1 MDLGFLPP
9 ELRSALEALP
19 EKRWGQVQEL
29 RLRAGAPA
37 KLVLPWGE
45 ELLMGPTGPIPVTD
59 RLLGELLDR
68 ATSFSPYTLRGEESG
83 LYLPLEGG
91 CRLGLCGEAAMQGGR
106 LTGLRHVSSM
116 ALRFARQVPGVAK
129 KAADRLLSGGTVES
143 CLIVSPPGRGKTTF
157 LRDLVRCVSE
167 KGWRVSV
174 DDERRELAAAKNGIP
189 RLDLGPCTDVL
200 SGCPKAQAVPLLLRV
215 MNPQVLAFDELSG
228 PEELAM
234 AREAACWGVAV
245 FATAHG
251 TDLSSVL
258 ARPGCGELGQV
269 FRWCVTLQTF
279 GTYRMERLGD
289 YAEDHGSLLCGG
301 GIADERLGG
310 PPGAEPAAA
319 PAAADAA
326 GPGAHAGRN
335 GTAYAHG
342 RRAV

>member
-1 MDLGFLPP
+1 MELGFLTP
-9 ELRSALEALP
+9 ELRRALEALP
-19 EKRWGQVQEL
+19 EKRRRQVQEL
-29 RLRAGAPA
+29 RLRTGAPA

-45 ELLMGPTGPIPVTD
+45 ELLMGPSGLIYVTD

-91 CRLGLCGEAAMQGGR
+91 CRLGLCGEASMQNGR
-106 LTGLRHVSSM
+106 LTGLRHLSSM
-116 ALRFARQVPGVAK
+116 VLRFARQVPGVAK
-129 KAADRLLSGGTVES
+129 AAADRLLSGGYVES

-174 DDERRELAAAKNGIP
+174 ADERRELAAAQKGIP
-189 RLDLGPCTDVL
+189 QLDLGPCTDVL

-251 TDLSSVL
+251 ADLRSVL
-258 ARPGCGELGQV
+258 ARPGCGDLSQV

-279 GTYRMERLGD
+279 DTYRMERLGD
-289 YAEDHGSLLCGG
+289 YAEDHGSLFRGG
-301 GIADERLGG
+301 GVADERLGG
-310 PPGAEPAAA
+310 PAGTEPAAS
-319 PAAADAA
+319 PAAAAAA
-326 GPGAHAGRN
+326 GIGAHAGRD
-335 GTAYAHG
+335 GAAYAHG
-342 RRAV
+342 GRAV